1 MAANKASYN
10 KDFHSRYGG
19 FNREDE
25 CRSNNHGGTGGNGS
39 GGSGYKGEGREE
51 QVCCGNFPQRFPYS
65 RENLSLSAG
74 TYHIFSIKVPVLR
87 LEDFFLRNLLKL
99 QSINC
104 RYLYKTL
111 ELFNK
116 SNLFKEAEFCAN
128 VRFSDNHLPQNS
140 RFKLAFKTFNGAFD
154 LKR

>member
-51 QVCCGNFPQRFPYS
+51 QVCCGEFPQRFPYS
-65 RENLSLSAG
+65 RESLI
-74 TYHIFSIKVPVLR
+74 YQ
-87 LEDFFLRNLLKL
+87 LKL
-99 QSINC
+99 I
-104 RYLYKTL
+104 
-111 ELFNK
+111 
-116 SNLFKEAEFCAN
+116 
-128 VRFSDNHLPQNS
+128 
-140 RFKLAFKTFNGAFD
+140 
-154 LKR
+154 